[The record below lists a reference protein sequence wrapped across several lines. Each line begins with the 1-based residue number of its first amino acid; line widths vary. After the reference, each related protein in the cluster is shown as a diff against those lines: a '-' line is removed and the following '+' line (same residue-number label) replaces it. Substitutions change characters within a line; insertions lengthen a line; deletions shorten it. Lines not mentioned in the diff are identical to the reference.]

1 MGSSASIPG
10 QVNFDNDRPRPR
22 SAGRSS
28 LQSQR
33 ITDGSTTSTA
43 LIGDSSAAEQASSSQ
58 SQSSLRSG
66 DRVPLL

>member
-28 LQSQR
+28 LH
-33 ITDGSTTSTA
+33 GSTTSTA